1 FAIGLFDGAGSV
13 PVPDSNCYALDNSSR
28 LVDFVFSFYYSF
40 LSSWIGHPFEYD
52 GKEFDLVVRFC
63 KDVETRGQAGY
74 VDFGRF
80 DPLSYFDSSS
90 GHFDF
95 VQGFYHGDLA
105 NCEQSYDKLGRT
117 AQVNIIC
124 GNCVDGSCKGVSE
137 CPPSFFCFLPDE
149 TLETVLKSWK
159 SIKSSFFLILTSGG
173 LGCICSVTQ
182 DSTCRVTRGIDALPG
197 MSLLSGLLETVS
209 ISKNGLKKV
218 FIYDI
223 SSLYESSQE
232 TIYIRNVMDTVFVNR
247 RVEVDKT
254 TQELKRSTALLPMK
268 SHGTA
273 LPRLLLKHQRRDQV
287 KGHMVLS
294 NLLIAFVKGSVSV
307 NGMVCS

>member
-1 FAIGLFDGAGSV
+1 M
-13 PVPDSNCYALDNSSR
+13 
-28 LVDFVFSFYYSF
+28 
-40 LSSWIGHPFEYD
+40 
-52 GKEFDLVVRFC
+52 
-63 KDVETRGQAGY
+63 
-74 VDFGRF
+74 
-80 DPLSYFDSSS
+80 
-90 GHFDF
+90 
-95 VQGFYHGDLA
+95 
-105 NCEQSYDKLGRT
+105 
-117 AQVNIIC
+117 
-124 GNCVDGSCKGVSE
+124 
-137 CPPSFFCFLPDE
+137 
-149 TLETVLKSWK
+149 
-159 SIKSSFFLILTSGG
+159 
-173 LGCICSVTQ
+173 CSVWAQ
-182 DSTCRVTRGIDALPG
+182 RGIDALPG

-294 NLLIAFVKGSVSV
+294 NLLIAFARGSVSV